1 MTGLLQDVRFA
12 LRGFRRT
19 PGFTALA
26 VATLALGL
34 GASAAMFGIVDR
46 TILRPF
52 PYRRPDELVQV
63 IETWNGTRG
72 FGPPSWADFLDWR
85 RETRSFD
92 GIAGYLAQS
101 GNLERKGEPERVPV
115 VQATANLFDVLGEG
129 AALGR
134 TFSPGED
141 GAGGPCVA
149 VLGDA
154 IWRSR
159 FGADPNAA
167 GSVVRLDGAPCTI
180 IGVAPAGFEF
190 PAGVADGLWTTLHPD
205 APIYADRGSH
215 FLGTIARL
223 RSGVTPRA
231 GSAEIDGIMRGIA
244 RAYPEAAPNRGGRV
258 VPYRLWASADYRPKL
273 FILSGAVALVLLIA
287 CVNLAGML
295 LARST
300 ARRRELAIRVAL
312 GAGRRRLV
320 RQMLVESGVLALA
333 GAAAGIAVAA
343 AGSSLFARVVT
354 PYLPRAA
361 TFAPDGRMLL
371 FGLAA
376 AAATVV
382 VFGLFPAIRAAR
394 AEATALRGEM
404 AGSPRGLDRVR
415 GALVVAETALS
426 LVLLAAAA
434 LLARTLVALAR
445 QDGGLVADHAITFKT
460 APSPKSYPGRSLEE
474 AYFAPLRRRI
484 GEIPG
489 VRAVATI
496 NRFPLEAWGINGT
509 FLIEGRPVPVDPTD
523 WDAEMRVIGP
533 GYFAA
538 VGAGMRRGR
547 DFADSDSAGA
557 PLVAI
562 VNDAFA
568 RRYLDGDDPVGRRF
582 RLEPS
587 SPPVTIVGEYGAIRQ
602 TGLGRA
608 AEPEID
614 FPAAQVAPVGELY
627 EFGLARGV
635 TFVVRS
641 AVPPESL
648 VPSLREAVRRFAPA
662 QPVYAFRTLGEIRDD
677 SMQGDRFALSLVAAF
692 AGIALLLCIAGIY
705 GVMSY
710 FVAQRT
716 RDIGIRMALGASPR
730 NVLGFVLRSALLLA
744 AIGVAAG
751 LAGSVAAG
759 SVLGSLLF
767 GVRPTDPATLGAAAL
782 ALFGTA
788 AAAAWVPAR
797 RASRVDPTTALRA
810 E

>member
-26 VATLALGL
+26 IATLALGL

-46 TILRPF
+46 AVLRPF
-52 PYRRPDELVQV
+52 PYRRPEELVQV
-63 IETWNGTRG
+63 IETWNGARG

-85 RETRSFD
+85 NETRSFD
-92 GIAGYLAQS
+92 GMAGYLAQS
-101 GNLERKGEPERVPV
+101 GNLERKGEPERVRV
-115 VQATANLFDVLGEG
+115 VQATANLFDVLGVG

-141 GAGGPCVA
+141 AAGAPCVA

-154 IWRSR
+154 IWRGR
-159 FGADPNAA
+159 FGADPGAV
-167 GSVVRLDGAPCTI
+167 GSVVRLDGAACTI
-180 IGVAPAGFEF
+180 IGVAPARFEF
-190 PAGVADGLWTTLHPD
+190 PVGVADGVWTTLHPD

-223 RSGVTPRA
+223 RPGVTPQA
-231 GSAEIDGIMRGIA
+231 ASAEIDGIMHGIA

-258 VPYRLWASADYRPKL
+258 EPYRLWASANYRQKL
-273 FILSGAVALVLLIA
+273 YILSGAVVLVLVIA

-312 GAGRRRLV
+312 GAGRGRLV

-343 AGSSLFARVVT
+343 VGSKLLARVIV

-376 AAATVV
+376 AGATVFLV
-382 VFGLFPAIRAAR
+382 GLFPAIRAAR

-415 GALVVAETALS
+415 GTLVAAETALS
-426 LVLLAAAA
+426 LVLLAAAV

-445 QDGGLVADHAITFKT
+445 QDAGLVADHAITFKT
-460 APSPKSYPGRSLEE
+460 APSPRNYPGRNLEE
-474 AYFAPLRRRI
+474 AYFSPLRRRI
-484 GEIPG
+484 REIPG
-489 VRAVATI
+489 VRNVATI
-496 NRFPLEAWGINGT
+496 NRFPLESWGINGT
-509 FLIEGRPVPVDPTD
+509 FLIDGLPVPADPTD
-523 WDAEMRVIGP
+523 WDAEFRVIGP
-533 GYFAA
+533 GYFSA
-538 VGAGMRRGR
+538 VGATMLRGR

-557 PLVAI
+557 PHVAI

-568 RRYLDGDDPVGRRF
+568 RRYLDAGDPIGRRF

-587 SPPVTIVGEYGAIRQ
+587 STPVTIVGEYRAIRQ
-602 TGLGRA
+602 AGLGRA
-608 AEPEID
+608 ADPEVD
-614 FPAAQVAPVGELY
+614 FPAAQIEPGAELY

-641 AVPPESL
+641 VVPPESL
-648 VPSLREAVRRFAPA
+648 VPAIREAVRRFAPD
-662 QPVYAFRTLGEIRDD
+662 QPVYAFHTVGEIRDD

-730 NVLGFVLRSALLLA
+730 NVLGFVLRSALLIA

-751 LAGSVAAG
+751 LAGSLAAAG
-759 SVLGSLLF
+759 VLRSLLF
-767 GVRPTDPATLGAAAL
+767 GVRPTDPATLGVSAL
-782 ALFGTA
+782 VLFGTA

-797 RASRVDPTTALRA
+797 RAARVDPATTLRA